1 MQLIRL
7 LKKDLGKEIST
18 WVDKKL
24 ISVNQARSICQ
35 LYGIAYDKIH
45 GNSYTYRVLVILGC
59 FFIGLSLITLI
70 GANWDEIPREIRT
83 MGLILLTLGT
93 HGFAL
98 KHYVKDRISLA
109 ALLFGLGSLFYGAS
123 IILISQIYHLGEYMP
138 DGLLWWAL
146 GSLPFGLFL
155 KSPGLSLLTGLLA
168 LQWFFVEF
176 FVGFFSMGLVLIF
189 PLFIVSQI
197 YVLFKARLSLSLFL
211 TCTVSFLLW
220 VNTLLSVLWR
230 DENRGYLRVFEE
242 HIFVE
247 MALFVLLYVI
257 SQWLYSR
264 NDSKFKD
271 YGTTLCL
278 FVLRF
283 TLIGML
289 VFSYEEVWV
298 ELMKADWDHRM
309 SMCFIVFALMAVAF
323 GMAWRLGNKWLSV
336 LVPILLIGGVMVIVL
351 LTESLVNSG
360 QFTIYATYLQ
370 IVDNIVLVLAGV
382 ALVIKGNTSGVSH
395 YFFLGVAVILLT
407 GYLRYIDLIG
417 DYIGGA
423 TLFLLFAF
431 VLLGAAKYWKTR
443 QMEGRKL

>member
-1 MQLIRL
+1 MRLIRL
-7 LKKDLGKEIST
+7 LKKDLGKEISA

-24 ISVNQARSICQ
+24 ISVDQARSICQ
-35 LYGIAYDKIH
+35 LYGISYDEIH
-45 GNSYTYRVLVILGC
+45 GGSYTYRALVVLGC

-70 GANWDEIPREIRT
+70 GANWDEIPRELRT
-83 MGLILLTLGT
+83 TGLILLTLGT

-98 KHYVKDRISLA
+98 KHYVRGRVSLA

-146 GSLPFGLFL
+146 GSLPFGLVL
-155 KSPGLSLLTGLLA
+155 KSPWLTLLTGLLA

-176 FVGFFSMGLVLIF
+176 FVGFFSMGLVVIF
-189 PLFIVSQI
+189 PLFIVFQI
-197 YVLFKARLSLSLFL
+197 YVLVKARSSLSLFL

-220 VNTLLSVLWR
+220 VNALLSILWR
-230 DENRGYLRVFEE
+230 DERRGYLRLFEE

-264 NDSKFKD
+264 SDSKLKD
-271 YGTTLCL
+271 YGMTLWL

-289 VFSYEEVWV
+289 VFSYEEIWV
-298 ELMKADWDHRM
+298 ELMKVHWNHRM
-309 SMCFIVFALMAVAF
+309 SMCFIVVAVMAVAF
-323 GMAWRLGNKWLSV
+323 GMAWKLGKWLSV
-336 LVPILLIGGVMVIVL
+336 LVPALLIGGVMVTVL
-351 LTESLVNSG
+351 LTESLISSR

-370 IVDNIVLVLAGV
+370 IFDNIVLVLAGTG
-382 ALVIKGNTSGVSH
+382 LIMRGNISGVSH
-395 YFFLGVAVILLT
+395 YFFLGVAVILVT
-407 GYLRYIDLIG
+407 GYLRYMDLIG
-417 DYIGGA
+417 NYIGGA

-431 VLLGAAKYWKTR
+431 VLLGAAKFWKTR
-443 QMEGRKL
+443 QIQGRKS

>member
-1 MQLIRL
+1 MVGTGFSSLRTFF
-7 LKKDLGKEIST
+7 KES
-18 WVDKKL
+18 
-24 ISVNQARSICQ
+24 
-35 LYGIAYDKIH
+35 
-45 GNSYTYRVLVILGC
+45 RVV
-59 FFIGLSLITLI
+59 SP
-70 GANWDEIPREIRT
+70 DRT
-83 MGLILLTLGT
+83 V
-93 HGFAL
+93 GFAMVFCGVL
-98 KHYVKDRISLA
+98 R
-109 ALLFGLGSLFYGAS
+109 
-123 IILISQIYHLGEYMP
+123 
-138 DGLLWWAL
+138 W
-146 GSLPFGLFL
+146 
-155 KSPGLSLLTGLLA
+155 
-168 LQWFFVEF
+168 
-176 FVGFFSMGLVLIF
+176 FFSMGLVLIF